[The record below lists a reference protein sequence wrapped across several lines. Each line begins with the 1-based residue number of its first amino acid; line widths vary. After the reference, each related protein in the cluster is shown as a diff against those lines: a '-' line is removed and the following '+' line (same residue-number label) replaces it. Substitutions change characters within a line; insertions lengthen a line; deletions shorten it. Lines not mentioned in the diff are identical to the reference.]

1 MGYVYFIRKGSED
14 IFKIGIATNPEWRR
28 LSLST
33 GNEAQLYLCA
43 TIEDDDA
50 RRQEAWFHREL
61 LTRRMN
67 LEWFHVAWEELL
79 EYLDTWYAPDM
90 VTIYHDN
97 IENSLRHSRYGEA
110 SPAALLELGERIGE
124 LEGRL
129 SQSISAFVECDREN
143 QLLEV
148 EKIALIHALR
158 AHRIPLPDEV
168 RPSDEP
174 FYALVVAFLGKGT
187 PLDKIT
193 FELSSLL
200 RAIEQQ
206 RDGD

>member
-79 EYLDTWYAPDM
+79 EYLDTWYAPER
-90 VTIYHDN
+90 VTIYHEN
-97 IENSLRHSRYGEA
+97 VENSLRHSRYGEA
-110 SPAALLELGERIGE
+110 SPAALLDLGNQIGQ
-124 LEGRL
+124 LEERL
-129 SQSISAFVECDREN
+129 STATTAFRECDWEN

-148 EKIALIHALR
+148 EKIALIRALR
-158 AHRIPLPDEV
+158 LSQTPLPDEV
-168 RPSDEP
+168 RPPDEA
-174 FYALVVAFLGKGT
+174 FYTLVAGMLGKGSS
-187 PLDKIT
+187 LNEVA
-193 FELSSLL
+193 FQVSSLL
-200 RAIEQQ
+200 RVIEQI
-206 RDGD
+206 RDTR